1 MGYWADSDILLEKYK
16 NGLIVIAVAVSLIN
30 EQLSVTATI
39 FNRYELIG

>member
-30 EQLSVTATI
+30 KQLYTISVTATI
-39 FNRYELIG
+39 FNRYE